1 MKTKAIEYKLKATKQ
16 DFTREKINNSED
28 AQRFAR
34 KFYSYDIN
42 IFESSFII
50 LINSA
55 NTAIGYAKI
64 SQGGVCST
72 IVDIRIIAKYAIES
86 LCTAV
91 IFVHNHPS
99 GNTKPSQ
106 QDINFTSRIKSALQ
120 IFDIKLLDS
129 IIITDDSFYSLNDN
143 GDM

>member
-16 DFTREKINNSED
+16 VFTREKINSSED

-34 KFYSYDIN
+34 KFYSDDIN

-72 IVDIRIIAKYAIES
+72 IVDVRIIAKYAIES

>member
-16 DFTREKINNSED
+16 DFTREKINSSED

-34 KFYSYDIN
+34 KFYSDDIN

-72 IVDIRIIAKYAIES
+72 IVDVRIIAKYAIES
-86 LCTAV
+86 LAPAI

-99 GNTKPSQ
+99 GNTQPSK
-106 QDINFTSRIKSALQ
+106 QDINFTAKVKSALQ
-120 IFDIKLLDS
+120 ILDIKLLDS